1 MNYDDCF
8 CASFEALPLHAAN
21 ATYSRLCGSGSID
34 AFCDAAGN
42 WTILQ
47 DSCGCAEDADTV
59 EDVVFP
65 AVPRGE
71 SVSVACLSGAMR
83 RQCSRAAEWEAVD
96 YADCRCVA
104 EGWTEALPT
113 EEGRQA
119 CEEGYLTRVC
129 KPNGQWDAI
138 SSASCACSANELF
151 DRTVVSASAVYYCGV
166 GSVRA
171 ESTVAG
177 WAKLG

>member
-1 MNYDDCF
+1 MSVEACLEVVPVSLFLRCPAYFRYGQRTRRCTSGQWEAVNYDDCF

-71 SVSVACLSGAMR
+71 SVSVACLSGSMR
-83 RQCSRAAEWEAVD
+83 RQCSRAAEM
-96 YADCRCVA
+96 
-104 EGWTEALPT
+104 
-113 EEGRQA
+113 
-119 CEEGYLTRVC
+119 
-129 KPNGQWDAI
+129 
-138 SSASCACSANELF
+138 
-151 DRTVVSASAVYYCGV
+151 
-166 GSVRA
+166 
-171 ESTVAG
+171 
-177 WAKLG
+177 